1 MTTATLSGRD
11 AYKDELAKLAETEER
26 IVCLEADLGGKNHPF
41 QTRHPERFLNLGI
54 AELAGVD
61 IAAGLAEAGYVPFI
75 STFAAFAALRAAES
89 VKLSLGYMGKN
100 VKLVAPYG
108 GVSGGWFGTTHHALE
123 DIAVIQSFQNI
134 RIACPHGEEETR
146 RVIREAAAS
155 TEPYYIR
162 LSRNDAFESL
172 ARASASSCRELLV
185 ERGAVHGRAK
195 LCLLSVGE
203 QATELCK
210 ALTEQFESVVHAHAC
225 YVDSQSLKA
234 YVEPLQSLADRF
246 LVVEEHRA
254 TGGTA
259 SYLALIMPEHPVYSH
274 NCGEQWPMYGGSHAE
289 VLADLGFGLE
299 PLRQQIQSLLGGSD
313 DI

>member
-1 MTTATLSGRD
+1 MTTTLSGRD
-11 AYKDELAKLAETEER
+11 AYKDELAKLAETEGR
-26 IVCLEADLGGKNHPF
+26 IICLEADLGGKNHPF
-41 QTRHPERFLNLGI
+41 QIRHPERFLNLGI

-75 STFAAFAALRAAES
+75 STFAAFAALRASES
-89 VKLSLGYMGKN
+89 VKLSMGYMGKN

-146 RVIREAAAS
+146 RVIREAAS
-155 TEPYYIR
+155 SPEPYYIR

-172 ARASASSCRELLV
+172 PRASEESCSNLLV
-185 ERGAVHGRAK
+185 EERARHVRAR
-195 LCLLSVGE
+195 LCLISVGE

-210 ALTEQFESVVHAHAC
+210 TLSQEYEFVAHAHAC
-225 YVDSQSLKA
+225 YIDSQSLKA
-234 YVEPLQSLADRF
+234 YVEPLKAVTDRF

-259 SYLALIMPEHPVYSH
+259 SYLALLMPEHPVYSH
-274 NCGEQWPMYGGSHAE
+274 DCGEQWPTFGGTHAE
-289 VLADLGFGLE
+289 VLTELGFGLE
-299 PLRQQIQSLLGGSD
+299 PLREQILSLLGGPNG
-313 DI
+313 I

>member
-1 MTTATLSGRD
+1 MTLSGRE

-26 IVCLEADLGGKNHPF
+26 ILCLEADLGGKNHPF
-41 QTRHPERFLNLGI
+41 QLRHPERFLNLGI

-134 RIACPHGEEETR
+134 RIACPHGDEETR
-146 RVIREAAAS
+146 KVIREAAVS
-155 TEPYYIR
+155 EEPYYIR

-172 ARASASSCRELLV
+172 PRPSSTPCTELLV
-185 ERGAVHGRAK
+185 EGAAVNSRAK
-195 LCLLSVGE
+195 LCLISVGE

-210 ALTEQFESVVHAHAC
+210 ALTEQYESVVHAHAC

-234 YVEPLQSLADRF
+234 YVEPLKALADRF

-259 SYLALIMPEHPVYSH
+259 SYLALLLPEHPVHSH
-274 NCGEQWPMYGGSHAE
+274 NCGEQWPTYGGTHAE

-299 PLRQQIQSLLGGSD
+299 PLRRQIESLIGGLD
-313 DI
+313 DT

>member
-1 MTTATLSGRD
+1 MTTTLSGRET
-11 AYKDELAKLAETEER
+11 YKDELAKLAETEQR
-26 IVCLEADLGGKNHPF
+26 IICLEADLGGKNHPF
-41 QTRHPERFLNLGI
+41 QIRHPNRFLNLGI

-89 VKLSLGYMGKN
+89 VKLSMGYMGKN

-155 TEPYYIR
+155 AEPYYIR

-172 ARASASSCRELLV
+172 PRASQRSCRDLLV
-185 ERGAVHGRAK
+185 EERAAPDVWPR
-195 LCLLSVGE
+195 LCLISVGE
-203 QATELCK
+203 QATELCMK
-210 ALTEQFESVVHAHAC
+210 LAEEYDFIVHAHAC

-234 YVEPLQSLADRF
+234 YVEPLKALADRF

-259 SYLALIMPEHPVYSH
+259 SYLALLMSEYPVHSH
-274 NCGEQWPMYGGSHAE
+274 NCGEQWPTYGGTHAE

-299 PLRQQIQSLLGGSD
+299 PLRRQIQSLLGGLD
-313 DI
+313 GI

>member
-1 MTTATLSGRD
+1 MTTTLSGRD
-11 AYKDELAKLAETEER
+11 AYKDELAKLAETESR
-26 IVCLEADLGGKNHPF
+26 IICLEADLGGKNHPF
-41 QTRHPERFLNLGI
+41 QSRYPERFVNLGI

-61 IAAGLAEAGYVPFI
+61 IAAGLAEAGYVPFF

-89 VKLSLGYMGKN
+89 VKLSMGYMGKN

-155 TEPYYIR
+155 EEPYYIR
-162 LSRNDAFESL
+162 LSRNEAFESL
-172 ARASASSCRELLV
+172 PRASNISCSQLLV
-185 ERGAVHGRAK
+185 EDRRAEVRAE
-195 LCLLSVGE
+195 LCLISVGE

-210 ALTEQFESVVHAHAC
+210 TLTQEYESVVHVHAC
-225 YVDSQSLKA
+225 YIDSQSLKS
-234 YVEPLQSLADRF
+234 YVEPLKGLADRF

-259 SYLALIMPEHPVYSH
+259 SYLALLMPEQPVYSH
-274 NCGEQWPMYGGSHAE
+274 NCGDQWPTYGGTHAE

-299 PLRQQIQSLLGGSD
+299 PLRRQIQSLLGGSNG
-313 DI
+313 I